1 MVPPGTPRAGAF
13 GPLGVLLSP
22 PALDVRLMTALQVL
36 QVPFLGIGPPQA
48 AWRGAVERPSGGP
61 SAPGRRC
68 WRLGRNAS
76 VAFFKLGAHSA
87 TLRPEFGGP

>member
-1 MVPPGTPRAGAF
+1 MSTKSAAMHRPPRAQTKSSFMRSRKANVAVVAIRQNTNKNW
-13 GPLGVLLSP
+13 LG
-22 PALDVRLMTALQVL
+22 
-36 QVPFLGIGPPQA
+36 
-48 AWRGAVERPSGGP
+48 GAVERPSGGP

-68 WRLGRNAS
+68 WRLGRDAP